1 MKEFPLMLKW
11 RKVSSNGI
19 LIFILDFILLA
30 LAVYLGY
37 AIRLGLIIPRYIDDW
52 LHVTISLPSVTVIIF
67 ALAGQYKTIWIHA
80 GTEDYIKFIWL
91 YIISVL
97 IFLLANNILKI
108 SVFPR
113 TSFAISFF
121 AGIILCGGLRFS
133 WLVTKSIHAKSSRRL
148 KTLIVGAGE
157 AGAFLARD

>member
-1 MKEFPLMLKW
+1 M
-11 RKVSSNGI
+11 
-19 LIFILDFILLA
+19 
-30 LAVYLGY
+30 
-37 AIRLGLIIPRYIDDW
+37 
-52 LHVTISLPSVTVIIF
+52 
-67 ALAGQYKTIWIHA
+67 AGQYKTIWIHA

-157 AGAFLARD
+157 AGAFLARDLMRNVSELMPCAFVDDDPQKLGRQH